1 MNALIR
7 TISLTLLLATVCSGD
22 AAAAEIPAAGQV
34 MLLTGHGSAL
44 GADGNAIR
52 ELHKDDA
59 VFAGEMISAAT
70 NSYVNL
76 RFTDHS
82 FILLRPNTRMLVEAY
97 AYPPVAETSVP
108 PVAAATTSV
117 PATSAKK
124 PGAATSSSIAASS
137 AKVGFFRLLKGGF
150 RAVSGLI
157 GKIDREEYRVSTPV
171 ATIGIRGTDY
181 YVYQC
186 DAMCE
191 NDPVIAELIGN
202 GKLPPNIAGGTL
214 VGVYRGAVQVDSF
227 TGKSTRVEAGQFL
240 LTMADGSQY
249 LLPIEPQFMRITPF
263 PDPTTF
269 CSVDG

>member
-7 TISLTLLLATVCSGD
+7 NLSLAILLAIGN
-22 AAAAEIPAAGQV
+22 AGALAAETAPAGHV

-44 GADGNAIR
+44 SADGGAIR
-52 ELHKDDA
+52 ELRKDDA
-59 VFAGEMISAAT
+59 VFTGEMISAAN

-76 RFTDHS
+76 RFTDDS

-97 AYPPVAETSVP
+97 AYPPAAEAPKPAASATTPAPRTSK
-108 PVAAATTSV
+108 PVAAAN
-117 PATSAKK
+117 
-124 PGAATSSSIAASS
+124 GAGSTPTRRS
-137 AKVGFFRLLKGGF
+137 GFFRLLKGGF

-157 GKIDREEYRVSTPV
+157 GKVDRDEYRVSTPV

-186 DAMCE
+186 DAACE
-191 NDPVIAELIGN
+191 NDPVIAELVGN

-214 VGVYRGAVQVDSF
+214 VGVYKGAVLVQSL
-227 TGKSTRVEAGQFL
+227 TGKSTLVEAGQYL
-240 LTMADGSQY
+240 LTLADGSQY
-249 LLPIEPQFMRITPF
+249 LLPIEPLFLRVTPF

-269 CSVDG
+269 CAVDG